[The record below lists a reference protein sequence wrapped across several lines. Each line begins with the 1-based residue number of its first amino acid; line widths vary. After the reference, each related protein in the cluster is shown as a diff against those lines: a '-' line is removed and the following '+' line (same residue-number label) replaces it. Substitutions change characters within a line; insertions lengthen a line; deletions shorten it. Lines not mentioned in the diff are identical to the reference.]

1 MGSDMTDRPS
11 PFSVLSEMAVQFRQ
25 NARGLPLQEEIKTY
39 WTGVGFTL
47 GGIRFVAAM
56 DEVSEVLTVPHY
68 TRLPGVK
75 PWVSGVANVRG
86 RLVPIVELSAFF
98 GLNVRPDSR
107 ERRILVVEYD
117 DMLNGIVVDSV
128 EGLQSFPV
136 DEYQSGIPENIT
148 PQMTQYV
155 EGHYSSDG
163 VKMSIFGVHELVS
176 SDSFMA
182 VAS

>member
-1 MGSDMTDRPS
+1 MVSDMTERPS
-11 PFSVLSEMAVQFRQ
+11 PFSVLSEMAVQFRR

-56 DEVSEVLTVPHY
+56 DEVAEVLTVPHY

-86 RLVPIVELSAFF
+86 RLVPIVELGAFF
-98 GLNVRPDSR
+98 GLNVRLDDR

-136 DEYQSGIPENIT
+136 DEYQSDIPENIST
-148 PQMTQYV
+148 DIAPYV
-155 EGHYSSDG
+155 EGHYMAG
-163 VKMSIFGVHELVS
+163 RVPMSIFGVHELVS
-176 SDSFMA
+176 SESFMA